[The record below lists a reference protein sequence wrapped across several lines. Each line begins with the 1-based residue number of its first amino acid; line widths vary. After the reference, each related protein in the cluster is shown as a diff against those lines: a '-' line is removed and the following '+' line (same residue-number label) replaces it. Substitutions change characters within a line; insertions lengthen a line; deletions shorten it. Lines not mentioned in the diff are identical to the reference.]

1 MAKLGHSFSFEI
13 RPTAPYSFGL
23 TMRKP
28 AGWSL
33 FTQFEVYGKDTVWTA
48 THLHGTLAGIKL
60 VSKGTTER
68 PRVLARV
75 FLKSG
80 RTHADEDAMKRE
92 LVHCIGADE
101 DIASF
106 YAFARKDS
114 ILRHTIGDLYGMH
127 NTEAGTVFPDAVL
140 AILLQ
145 MTTMKRSNEMMS
157 CLIGRYG
164 KLAEFDGKEIRCWP
178 APEDIAG
185 CGAKELARTCK
196 LGYRA
201 KHIAKLANLLA
212 KGGFPTTEELER
224 MRPEKAKEMLLEL
237 PGIGDYSADI
247 INPHG
252 GFPIDVW
259 SADIFGKLFY
269 GREPRNGR
277 NAIERIKKEGLRRWG
292 AWSWMAFFYVV
303 QDLENLSRK
312 MGIRLRLT

>member
-1 MAKLGHSFSFEI
+1 MTKLTYHFGYEI

-23 TMRKP
+23 TIRKP

-33 FTQFEVYGKDTVWTA
+33 FTPFEVYGKSAVWTA
-48 THLHGTLAGIKL
+48 THLHGVLTGIGL
-60 VSKGTTER
+60 DSKGTTNKPRIGVRLFFKTR
-68 PRVLARV
+68 PDPAL
-75 FLKSG
+75 LNI
-80 RTHADEDAMKRE
+80 MKKE
-92 LVHCIGADE
+92 LSHDIGADE
-101 DIASF
+101 DIGAF
-106 YAFARKDS
+106 YGFARKDR
-114 ILRHTIGDLYGMH
+114 ILKHTVDDLWGMH
-127 NTEAGTVFPDAVL
+127 NTESSSIFPDAAL

-145 MTTMKRSNEMMS
+145 MAPMKRSNEMMS

-164 KLAEFDGKEIRCWP
+164 ELAEFDGKKIRAWP
-178 APEDIAG
+178 TPERLAG
-185 CGAKELARTCK
+185 RSAAELASTCK

-201 KHIAKLANLLA
+201 KHLVNLA
-212 KGGFPTTEELER
+212 KRLREGFPTTEELEGL
-224 MRPEKAKEMLLEL
+224 RPEEAKAILLEL

-269 GREPRNGR
+269 GREPSNGR
-277 NAIERIKKEGLRRWG
+277 ASIERIKKEGIRRWG

-312 MGIRLRLT
+312 LETKLRIT